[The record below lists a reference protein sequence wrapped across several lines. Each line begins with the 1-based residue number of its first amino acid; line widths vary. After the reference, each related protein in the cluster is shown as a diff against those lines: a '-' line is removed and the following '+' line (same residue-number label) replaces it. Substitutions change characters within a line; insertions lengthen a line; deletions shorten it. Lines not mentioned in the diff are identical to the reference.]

1 MVRSSKVL
9 GVSAVAGGAA
19 YLAGS
24 SVFVAP
30 NARLHASQVEHSQ
43 AASFSQTESQSSSLL
58 ASGAVCAML
67 VGGVAMRA
75 SNVGRN
81 SSSVA
86 RKATGIAINGFG
98 RIGRQ
103 VARIA
108 MKDPEVEL
116 KLINASYDADYL
128 AYQLK
133 YDSIHGRYNGTIEV
147 DGDSLVIDGHKVAL
161 SHTRD
166 PAEIPFSKYGAEY
179 VCESTGVFL
188 TTEKIQPHLKAG
200 AKKVVFSA
208 PAKDD
213 SHTIVMG
220 VNEETYKPEMTA
232 VSCASCTTNGL
243 APVVKAVNDAFGIK
257 RGLMTTIHAMTAS
270 QPTVDGSSK
279 KDWRGGR
286 AASGNI
292 IPSSTGAAKAVA
304 KVIPAVKGKLTG
316 MAFRVPTIDVSVVD
330 LTCELEKAT
339 TYEEICAEIKRRSE
353 GDMKGFLGY
362 TDEALVS
369 TDFET
374 STISSTFDAKA
385 GIMLDPT
392 FVKLVAW
399 YDNEWGYSCRV
410 VDLIKHMAKIDA
422 KTK

>member
-1 MVRSSKVL
+1 MAPKALLIPATFGSAAAFVAAPQQQQQQSLR
-9 GVSAVAGGAA
+9 GVSAAGVQKASQGSAATPAQASNAFAATVTLAGAA
-19 YLAGS
+19 
-24 SVFVAP
+24 VA
-30 NARLHASQVEHSQ
+30 
-43 AASFSQTESQSSSLL
+43 
-58 ASGAVCAML
+58 
-67 VGGVAMRA
+67 VGGVVRRRARGRA
-75 SNVGRN
+75 SA
-81 SSSVA
+81 VA
-86 RKATGIAINGFG
+86 RHAVGIGINGFG

-116 KLINASYDADYL
+116 KLINASYDAEYL
-128 AYQLK
+128 AYQMK
-133 YDSIHGRYNGTIEV
+133 YDSIHGRYDGTIEV

-166 PAEIPFSKYGAEY
+166 PADIPFAAHGADY

-188 TTEKIQPHLKAG
+188 TTEKIQAHLKAG

-208 PAKDD
+208 PAKDE

-220 VNEETYKPEMTA
+220 VNQETYVSSMQA

-243 APVVKAVNDAFGIK
+243 APLVKCINDKFGIK
-257 RGLMTTIHAMTAS
+257 RALMTTIHAMTAS
-270 QPTVDGSSK
+270 QPTVDGASK

-304 KVIPAVKGKLTG
+304 KVIPAIKGKLTG

-330 LTCELEKAT
+330 LTCELETAT
-339 TYEEICAEIKRRSE
+339 TYEEICAEVKRRSE

-362 TDEALVS
+362 CDEALVS

-374 STISSTFDAKA
+374 SPISSTFDSKA

-410 VDLIKHMAKIDA
+410 VDLIKHMAKVDGA
-422 KTK
+422 